1 MGRLERS
8 GHTLDRRIVTD
19 ETIGARRLGLHPGV
33 LGPCRHR
40 FRITANH
47 RQHDERR
54 YDAAGHENE
63 DPVGPFQCQSARSV
77 PLPPNLSKP
86 PGTRWSELATSARM
100 AGMDLKRVDRVFRI
114 LPKEERYYELFDSL
128 VRSVAEGCELLT
140 RFFDEGADRVVLVES
155 IKEVE
160 RRGDDA
166 TRNIMMRLQR
176 SLVTP
181 IDREDIQ
188 ALATQLD
195 DVLDDAYVAA
205 SFADASGLDETNEH
219 LLALSDSLLACAR
232 ELAAAVEHLN
242 NRDGIREHCATVHK
256 LESTADDQ
264 YRTAIRA
271 LFAGAPDAIRVIRL
285 KELYDRIESGID
297 RCEDVANILEDIVA
311 KNS

>member
-1 MGRLERS
+1 MSRLERR
-8 GHTLDRRIVTD
+8 GDALDRRIVTD
-19 ETIGARRLGLHPGV
+19 EAIDARSLGRDAGV
-33 LGPCRHR
+33 LGPRRHR
-40 FRITANH
+40 LRITTH
-47 RQHDERR
+47 HGKHDERR
-54 YDAAGHENE
+54 NDAAGHENE
-63 DPVGPFQCQSARSV
+63 DPVGLFESQSARSV
-77 PLPPNLSKP
+77 PPPPNLSKP
-86 PGTRWSELATSARM
+86 PATRWSELATSARM
-100 AGMDLKRVDRVFRI
+100 AAMDLKRVDRVFRI
-114 LPKEERYYELFDSL
+114 LPKEEQYYELFDSL

-140 RFFDEGADRVVLVES
+140 RFFAEGADRGVLVES

-188 ALATQLD
+188 ALATELD

-219 LLALSDSLLACAR
+219 LQALSDSLLACAR

-264 YRTAIRA
+264 YRTAMRA